1 MVEQGTHKPLVAGSI
16 PAPGTKFLSEV
27 ERNLSAEASA
37 KVTKTSVAGASFLLP
52 SATFVSFVCFVG
64 NSSSY
69 DLVIL
74 AAGMGSR
81 FGGLKQ
87 VQPVGPHGEL
97 IIEYSIFDALRAGF
111 DRLVLVIRK
120 DIEADFRAT
129 IGRRL
134 ESRIAVEYVFQELTD
149 VPAAHRAHAGART
162 KPWGTGHAVLAAR
175 EVVKRP
181 FAVINADDFYGAA
194 GYRALATHFA
204 GSSDYALVGYPL
216 RQTLSEHGSVS
227 RGVCA
232 VDAAGRL
239 KNITELTKI
248 EQTAAGVRYLDSAGV
263 AQPLTGDETVSVNFW
278 GFTPAVLP
286 QLQSLFEDFLV
297 ARSADPKAEFYL
309 PTAIS
314 DLNER
319 GAANVA
325 LLRSESAWFGITYR
339 EDLPGAMQAVRD
351 LVAAGRYPAPLW
363 G

>member
-1 MVEQGTHKPLVAGSI
+1 M
-16 PAPGTKFLSEV
+16 
-27 ERNLSAEASA
+27 ASV
-37 KVTKTSVAGASFLLP
+37 KSV
-52 SATFVSFVCFVG
+52 VKQ
-64 NSSSY
+64 SY

-134 ESRIAVEYVFQELTD
+134 ESRIAVEYVFQELD
-149 VPAAHRAHAGART
+149 DLPVGARASALPTRT

-175 EVVKRP
+175 DVVKRP
-181 FAVINADDFYGAA
+181 FAVINADDFYGAS
-194 GYRALATHFA
+194 GYRALATHFSRPSTLNA
-204 GSSDYALVGYPL
+204 QPASPTYALVGYPL
-216 RQTLSEHGSVS
+216 RQTLSEHGTVS

-248 EQTAAGVRYLDSAGV
+248 EQTATGVRYLDGAGA
-263 AQPLTGDETVSVNFW
+263 AQPLTGAETVSVNFW

-286 QLQSLFEDFLV
+286 QLQALFADFLT
-297 ARSADPKAEFYL
+297 ARGTDSKAEFYL

-325 LLRSESAWFGITYR
+325 LLHSESAWFGITYR
-339 EDLPGAMQAVRD
+339 EDLPSAMSAVRD
-351 LVAAGRYPAPLW
+351 LVATGKYPAPLW